1 MKGKINM
8 NKDYRLKVTIRND
21 RLLTAMENMGFESM
35 AQFTQ
40 AHGLNYERTGH
51 IFNGKL
57 KPLNKKG
64 ELTSIAKEIL
74 SILNLETD
82 EAFTERQLKGFVKTS
97 FEKRVKEKDLLK
109 LADPIKNHE
118 FLLMEKDVN
127 KILSEMLSKLPP
139 RYEKVVRMINGLGG
153 HEVCSYKKIALE
165 LNIGSYRVS
174 QMYLT
179 ALKKLSTTINLEKL
193 KNAGIKDIYG
203 IFKNKG
209 IVRHQKERNLL

>member
-1 MKGKINM
+1 MKEEGNM

-40 AHGLNYERTGH
+40 THGLNYQRPGE

-57 KPLNKKG
+57 KPLNNKG
-64 ELTSIAKEIL
+64 ELTSTAKEIL

-82 EAFTERQLKGFVKTS
+82 EAFTERQLKGFVKTT
-97 FEKRVKEKDLLK
+97 FEKRIKEKDLLK

-127 KILSEMLSKLPP
+127 RILSEMLSNLPP
-139 RYEKVVRMINGLGG
+139 RYEKVVRMINGIGG
-153 HEVCSYKKIALE
+153 QPASPFWEVGLE
-165 LNIGSYRVS
+165 FNVTRERVR
-174 QMYLT
+174 QIYFK
-179 ALKKLSTTINLEKL
+179 ALKKLATTKNLEKL

-203 IFKNKG
+203 VFKNKG
-209 IVRHQKERNLL
+209 IIRHQKDRDLL

>member
-1 MKGKINM
+1 M

-40 AHGLNYERTGH
+40 THGLNYQRTGE

-57 KPLNKKG
+57 KPLNNKG
-64 ELTSIAKEIL
+64 ELTSTAKEIL

-97 FEKRVKEKDLLK
+97 FEKRVTEKALLK
-109 LADPIKNHE
+109 IADPVKNHE

-127 KILSEMLSKLPP
+127 KILTEMLSELSP
-139 RYEKVVRMINGLGG
+139 RYEKVVRMINGIGG
-153 HEVCSYKKIALE
+153 QPASPFWEVGLE
-165 LNIGSYRVS
+165 FNVTRERVR
-174 QMYLT
+174 QIYFK
-179 ALKKLSTTINLEKL
+179 ALKKLATTKNLEKL

-203 IFKNKG
+203 VFKNKG
-209 IVRHQKERNLL
+209 IIRHQKERNLL

>member
-1 MKGKINM
+1 MKEEVNM

-40 AHGLNYERTGH
+40 THGLNYQRTGE

-57 KPLNKKG
+57 KPLNNKG
-64 ELTSIAKEIL
+64 ELTSTAKEIL

-97 FEKRVKEKDLLK
+97 FEKRIEEKDLLK
-109 LADPIKNHE
+109 LANPIKNHE

-127 KILSEMLSKLPP
+127 RILSEMLSKLPP
-139 RYEKVVRMINGLGG
+139 RYEKVVRMINGLG
-153 HEVCSYKKIALE
+153 
-165 LNIGSYRVS
+165 
-174 QMYLT
+174 
-179 ALKKLSTTINLEKL
+179 
-193 KNAGIKDIYG
+193 
-203 IFKNKG
+203 
-209 IVRHQKERNLL
+209 

>member
-1 MKGKINM
+1 MKEEVNM

-40 AHGLNYERTGH
+40 THGLSYQRTGE

-57 KPLNKKG
+57 KPLNNQG
-64 ELTSIAKEIL
+64 ELTSTAKEIL

-97 FEKRVKEKDLLK
+97 FEKRVTEKALLK
-109 LADPIKNHE
+109 IADPVKNHE

-153 HEVCSYKKIALE
+153 HEVCSYKKIASE
-165 LNIGSYRVS
+165 LNIGSGRVS
-174 QMYLT
+174 QMYLK
-179 ALKKLSTTINLEKL
+179 ALQKLSTTSNLEKL
-193 KNAGIKDIYG
+193 KNAGIKNIYG

-209 IVRHQKERNLL
+209 IIRHQKERNIL

>member
-1 MKGKINM
+1 M

-40 AHGLNYERTGH
+40 THGLSYQRTGE

-57 KPLNKKG
+57 KPLNDKG
-64 ELTSIAKEIL
+64 ELTSTAKEIL

-97 FEKRVKEKDLLK
+97 FEKRVTEKALLK
-109 LADPIKNHE
+109 IADPVKNHE

-153 HEVCSYKKIALE
+153 HEVCSYKKIASE
-165 LNIGSYRVS
+165 LNIGSGRVS
-174 QMYLT
+174 QMYLK
-179 ALKKLSTTINLEKL
+179 ALQKLSTTSNLEKL
-193 KNAGIKDIYG
+193 KNAGIKNIYG

-209 IVRHQKERNLL
+209 IIRHQKERNIL

>member
-1 MKGKINM
+1 M
-8 NKDYRLKVTIRND
+8 NTDYRLKVTIRND
-21 RLLTAMENMGFESM
+21 RLLTAMEALGFESVS
-35 AQFTQ
+35 QFTQ
-40 AHGLNYERTGH
+40 THGLNYERTGR

-57 KPLNKKG
+57 KPLNDKG

-74 SILNLETD
+74 SILDLEID
-82 EAFTERQLKGFVKTS
+82 EAFTERQLEGFVKTS
-97 FEKRVKEKDLLK
+97 WEKRIKEKDLLK
-109 LADPIKNHE
+109 LANPIKNHE

-139 RYEKVVRMINGLGG
+139 RYEKVVRMINGIGG
-153 HEVCSYKKIALE
+153 QEVCSYKKIASE
-165 LNIGSYRVS
+165 LNVGSYRVS
-174 QMYLT
+174 QMYLK
-179 ALKKLSTTINLEKL
+179 ALEKLSTTINLEKL

>member
-1 MKGKINM
+1 M

-21 RLLTAMENMGFESM
+21 RLLTAMENMGFESV

-40 AHGLNYERTGH
+40 TQGLNYQRTGE

-64 ELTSIAKEIL
+64 DLIPLAKEIL
-74 SILNLETD
+74 TILNLETD

-97 FEKRVKEKDLLK
+97 FEKRIKEKDLLK
-109 LADPIKNHE
+109 LTDPIKNHE

-127 KILSEMLSKLPP
+127 KILSEMLSELPP

-153 HEVCSYKKIALE
+153 QPTRPFWEVGLEFKISVE
-165 LNIGSYRVS
+165 RVR
-174 QMYLT
+174 QMYLQ
-179 ALKKLSTTINLEKL
+179 ALKKLSSTSNLEKL

-209 IVRHQKERNLL
+209 VVQQQKDRNLL

>member
-1 MKGKINM
+1 MKEEVNM

-21 RLLTAMENMGFESM
+21 RLLTAMEALGFESM
-35 AQFTQ
+35 SQFTQ
-40 AHGLNYERTGH
+40 THGLNYERTGR

-57 KPLNKKG
+57 KPLNDKG

-74 SILNLETD
+74 SILDLETD

-97 FEKRVKEKDLLK
+97 FEKRIKEKDLLK
-109 LADPIKNHE
+109 LANPVKNPE

-127 KILSEMLSKLPP
+127 QILTDMLSELSP

-153 HEVCSYKKIALE
+153 QEVCSYKKIASE
-165 LNIGSYRVS
+165 LNIGSQRVS

-179 ALKKLSTTINLEKL
+179 ALRKLSTTINLEKL
-193 KNAGIKDIYG
+193 KNAGIKNIYG

-209 IVRHQKERNLL
+209 IIQHQKDRKLL

>member
-1 MKGKINM
+1 M

-57 KPLNKKG
+57 KPLNNKG

-97 FEKRVKEKDLLK
+97 FEKRIKEKDLLK

-127 KILSEMLSKLPP
+127 KILSEMLSELPP
-139 RYEKVVRMINGLGG
+139 RHEKVVRMINGLGG
-153 HEVCSYKKIALE
+153 QSTRLFREVGLE
-165 LNIGSYRVS
+165 LKVSVERVR
-174 QMYLT
+174 QIYLQ
-179 ALKKLSTTINLEKL
+179 ALRRLSTTSNLEKL

-209 IVRHQKERNLL
+209 VIRDQKDRNLL

>member
-1 MKGKINM
+1 M

-40 AHGLNYERTGH
+40 THGLSYQRTGE

-57 KPLNKKG
+57 KPLNNKG

-82 EAFTERQLKGFVKTS
+82 EAFTERQLKGFTKTS
-97 FEKRVKEKDLLK
+97 FEKRIEEKDLLK

-153 HEVCSYKKIALE
+153 QEVCSYKKIASE
-165 LNIGSYRVS
+165 LNVGSYRVS

-193 KNAGIKDIYG
+193 KNAGIKNIYG

-209 IVRHQKERNLL
+209 IIQHQKDRKLL